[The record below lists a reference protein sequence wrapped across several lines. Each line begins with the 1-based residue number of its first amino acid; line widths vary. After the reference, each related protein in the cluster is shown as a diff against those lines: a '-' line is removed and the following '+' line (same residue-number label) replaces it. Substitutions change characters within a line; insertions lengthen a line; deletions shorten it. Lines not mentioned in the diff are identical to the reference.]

1 MLHPH
6 PHPHP
11 HPLPLIRSKLF
22 VPGARPELFAKALAG
37 DADAISIDLEDA
49 VLEERK
55 DEARDAL
62 SRFLR
67 SDDARGHGKTVI
79 VRINGLQTPHF
90 DRDIE
95 ACAWPAV
102 DVINLP
108 KAESADDVRR
118 AAQALSYWEQA
129 HGCQRQ
135 IGILANIESPRGL
148 RLAAEIAGADV
159 RVVGLQLGFADL
171 LEPLGIDRAN
181 PPAIQQLQL
190 AVRLAAGEAGLP
202 ALDSAYANVRD
213 PEGYRSEAAQARR
226 LGYMGKT
233 CIHPSQ
239 VALANDSFR
248 PSDEEIGRAVQVAEA
263 WEAARKKGT
272 GALLVDGRMIDIPF
286 ALRAQAD
293 ADMARQLGLL
303 PAAPV

>member
-1 MLHPH
+1 MTHPQ
-6 PHPHP
+6 
-11 HPLPLIRSKLF
+11 PLPLIRSKLF

-37 DADAISIDLEDA
+37 DTDAISIDLEDA

-55 DEARDAL
+55 DEARQAL
-62 SRFLR
+62 CRFLR
-67 SDDARGHGKTVI
+67 SDQASGHGKTI
-79 VRINGLQTPHF
+79 IMRINGLQTPHF
-90 DRDIE
+90 ERDIE

-118 AAQALSYWEQA
+118 TAQTLARWEEA
-129 HGCQRQ
+129 HGCART

-148 RLAAEIAGADV
+148 RLAADIAGADP

-171 LEPLGIDRAN
+171 LEPLGIARDN
-181 PPAIQQLQL
+181 PAAIQQLQL

-213 PEGYRSEAAQARR
+213 PEGYRAEAAQARR
-226 LGYMGKT
+226 LGFMGKT

-239 VALANDSFR
+239 VALANESFR
-248 PSDEEIGRAVQVAEA
+248 PSDDEIARAVRVADA
-263 WEAARKKGT
+263 WETAQREGT

-286 ALRAQAD
+286 ALRAQSIVA
-293 ADMARQLGLL
+293 MARQLGLL
-303 PAAPV
+303 PAAAL

>member
-1 MLHPH
+1 MLH

-248 PSDEEIGRAVQVAEA
+248 PSDEEIGRAVQVVEA

-286 ALRAQAD
+286 ALRAQAIV
-293 ADMARQLGLL
+293 AMARQLGLL

>member
-1 MLHPH
+1 MTPAQ
-6 PHPHP
+6 
-11 HPLPLIRSKLF
+11 PLPLIRSKLF

-49 VLEERK
+49 VLEDRK
-55 DEARDAL
+55 DEARQAL

-67 SDDARGHGKTVI
+67 SDEATGHGKTII

-90 DRDIE
+90 ARDIE

-118 AAQALSYWEQA
+118 AAAALAQWEEA
-129 HGCQRQ
+129 HGCTRP

-148 RLAAEIAGADV
+148 RCAAEIASADA

-171 LEPLGIDRAN
+171 LEPLGIARDN
-181 PPAIQQLQL
+181 PAAIAQLQL

-213 PEGYRSEAAQARR
+213 PEGYRREAEQARR
-226 LGYMGKT
+226 LGYLGKT

-239 VALANDSFR
+239 VALANDGFR
-248 PSDEEIGRAVQVAEA
+248 PSDDEIARAVRIAEA
-263 WEAARKKGT
+263 WEQAKKEGA

-286 ALRAQAD
+286 ALRAQAIV
-293 ADMARQLGLL
+293 AMARQLGLL
-303 PAAPV
+303 PAAPR

>member
-1 MLHPH
+1 MTHPQ
-6 PHPHP
+6 PQ
-11 HPLPLIRSKLF
+11 PLPLIRSKLF

-55 DEARDAL
+55 DEARQAL
-62 SRFLR
+62 TRFLQ
-67 SDDARGHGKTVI
+67 SDAASGHGKTII
-79 VRINGLQTPHF
+79 VRINGLETPHF
-90 DRDIE
+90 ERDIQ

-118 AAQALSYWEQA
+118 TAEALARWEQA
-129 HGCQRQ
+129 HGCARP

-148 RLAAEIAGADV
+148 RLAAEIAGADA

-181 PPAIQQLQL
+181 PAAIQQLQL

-213 PEGYRSEAAQARR
+213 PEGYREEAVQARR

-248 PSDEEIGRAVQVAEA
+248 PSDEEVARAVRVADA
-263 WEAARKKGT
+263 WERAQEEGT

-286 ALRAQAD
+286 ALRAQAVV
-293 ADMARQLGLL
+293 AMARTLGIL
-303 PAAPV
+303 PAATI

>member
-1 MLHPH
+1 MTHPQ
-6 PHPHP
+6 
-11 HPLPLIRSKLF
+11 PLPLIRSKLF

-37 DADAISIDLEDA
+37 ETDAISIDLEDA

-55 DEARDAL
+55 DEARQAL
-62 SRFLR
+62 CRFLR
-67 SDDARGHGKTVI
+67 SDAASGHGKTII

-90 DRDIE
+90 ERDIE
-95 ACAWPAV
+95 ASAWPAV

-118 AAQALSYWEQA
+118 TAQALARWEEA
-129 HGCQRQ
+129 HGCARP

-148 RLAAEIAGADV
+148 RLAAEIACADT

-171 LEPLGIDRAN
+171 LEPLGIARDN
-181 PPAIQQLQL
+181 PAAIQQLQL

-213 PEGYRSEAAQARR
+213 PEGYRAEAAQARR
-226 LGYMGKT
+226 LGFMGKT

-239 VALANDSFR
+239 VALANQSFR
-248 PSDEEIGRAVQVAEA
+248 PSDDEIARALRVADA
-263 WEAARKKGT
+263 WDTAQREGT
-272 GALLVDGRMIDIPF
+272 GALLVDGRMIDLPF
-286 ALRAQAD
+286 ALRAQSIVA
-293 ADMARQLGLL
+293 MARQLGLL
-303 PAAPV
+303 SAAPL

>member
-1 MLHPH
+1 MTHPQ
-6 PHPHP
+6 
-11 HPLPLIRSKLF
+11 PLPLIRSKLF

-37 DADAISIDLEDA
+37 DTDAISIDLEDA

-55 DEARDAL
+55 DEAREAL
-62 SRFLR
+62 CRFLR
-67 SDDARGHGKTVI
+67 SDQASGHGKTII

-90 DRDIE
+90 ERDIE

-118 AAQALSYWEQA
+118 TAQALARWEEA
-129 HGCQRQ
+129 HGCART

-148 RLAAEIAGADV
+148 RLAAEIACADA

-171 LEPLGIDRAN
+171 LEPLGIARDN
-181 PPAIQQLQL
+181 PAAIQQLQL

-213 PEGYRSEAAQARR
+213 PEGYRAEAAQARR
-226 LGYMGKT
+226 LGFMGKT

-239 VALANDSFR
+239 VALANESFR
-248 PSDEEIGRAVQVAEA
+248 PGDDEIARAVRVADA
-263 WEAARKKGT
+263 WETAQREGT

-286 ALRAQAD
+286 ALRAQSIVA
-293 ADMARQLGLL
+293 MARQLGLL
-303 PAAPV
+303 PAAAL